1 MPQVP
6 MCQLPKVSLDAKNKS
21 RHDLCQLSTLAGSCQ
36 SHLRSKISPE
46 MFLNLYKVLYFNYNC
61 VIHNMQGLIT
71 STSMVLFTF
80 VKGQSHL
87 VCTVT
92 VISPGVIPPPPSTDV
107 SDSNSN
113 REDDDNSSFP
123 LNCLAL
129 FHYTC

>member
-6 MCQLPKVSLDAKNKS
+6 TCQLPKVSLDAKKKVGTIHANF
-21 RHDLCQLSTLAGSCQ
+21 QLWQDPAKVTCVA
-36 SHLRSKISPE
+36 KICPE
-46 MFLNLYKVLYFNYNC
+46 MFLNLYKVLYLNYNC

-80 VKGQSHL
+80 VKGQSQL

-107 SDSNSN
+107 SDSN

-123 LNCLAL
+123 SNCLAL